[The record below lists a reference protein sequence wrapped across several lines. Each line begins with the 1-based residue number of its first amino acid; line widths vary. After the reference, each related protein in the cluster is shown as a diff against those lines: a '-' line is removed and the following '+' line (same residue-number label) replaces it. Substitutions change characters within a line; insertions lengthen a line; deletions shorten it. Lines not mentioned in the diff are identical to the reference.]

1 MMHKF
6 ESAVG
11 LAVSIAID
19 AVSKLAT
26 TLPIL
31 SEIESD
37 FTSEGFH
44 RVLVILRGASKRR
57 PGNRLVRGLFT
68 VYVYVLVESAGYPV
82 LARLRFFEPDWTE
95 TRCFWQYDFQ
105 VSQAFDANEEIISV
119 EGIDNLHI
127 VPLAEINWHELPNNL
142 RYQVASW
149 L

>member
-82 LARLRFFEPDWTE
+82 LARLRKRGNHFRGRNRYPSHRSASRD
-95 TRCFWQYDFQ
+95 R
-105 VSQAFDANEEIISV
+105 
-119 EGIDNLHI
+119 
-127 VPLAEINWHELPNNL
+127 LA
-142 RYQVASW
+142 RASP
-149 L
+149 

>member
-37 FTSEGFH
+37 FTSEGF
-44 RVLVILRGASKRR
+44 LRGASKRR

-82 LARLRFFEPDWTE
+82 LARLRVFEPDWTE

-105 VSQAFDANEEIISV
+105 VSHAFDANEEIISV

-127 VPLAEINWHELPNNL
+127 VPLAEIDWHELPHNL